1 MSVFQRFV
9 SYSKESYN
17 ELIYKVTWPKFDA
30 LMRNTI
36 VVCIASII
44 LTLIVFGLD
53 AAFKYLLNILY
64 NA

>member
-30 LMRNTI
+30 SMRNTI

>member
-30 LMRNTI
+30 LMRNTV

>member
-9 SYSKESYN
+9 SYSNESYN
-17 ELIYKVTWPKFDA
+17 ELFYKVTWPKFDA

>member
-30 LMRNTI
+30 LMRNTV

-53 AAFKYLLNILY
+53 AAFKYLLNMLY